1 MGDTAPNEAAAA
13 RETRRVP
20 LRRRLLAGW
29 MAIAGRFGYVQTL
42 VILTLVYGAL
52 IGPIGLFLA
61 AARRDLLNKRQLRA
75 AGSAWQEADTAA
87 PDLER
92 AKLTT

>member
-1 MGDTAPNEAAAA
+1 MDDTAPNEAAEA
-13 RETRRVP
+13 RETRRAP
-20 LRRRLLAGW
+20 LRQRLLAGW

-42 VILTLVYGAL
+42 VILAFVYGVL
-52 IGPIGLFLA
+52 IGPVGLFLT
-61 AARRDLLNKRQLRA
+61 AARRDLLNKRHLRA
-75 AGSAWQEADTAA
+75 AGSAWQDADSAA